1 MREISVKN
9 KKDVSDI
16 NLIPNSSLVFYYFEG
31 YSAPKIDSKWF
42 IMLKEVLFLIL
53 ELMIIKSAEGLQ
65 GLENSEVLQT
75 LLYIFS
81 GKAQGY

>member
-1 MREISVKN
+1 
-9 KKDVSDI
+9 
-16 NLIPNSSLVFYYFEG
+16 
-31 YSAPKIDSKWF
+31 
-42 IMLKEVLFLIL
+42 
-53 ELMIIKSAEGLQ
+53 MIIKSAEGLQ

>member
-9 KKDVSDI
+9 KKDISDI

-75 LLYIFS
+75 LLYMFN

>member
-9 KKDVSDI
+9 KKDISDI